1 MFIFTKPSLV
11 KFNNQKQI
19 NLFKSMK
26 KVKYGLLAFVMCAT
40 FAYKSAEKPTATKEN
55 TANSPKIEASLQKEQ
70 VFEGT
75 FQGIEQG
82 DYAYFKVKNAK
93 EEKSLMVLNTD
104 KTYEKIAANP
114 KKFIGKKVKVYWVA
128 AKQNIPE
135 AGGMISIEKYIK
147 AVLVN

>member
-1 MFIFTKPSLV
+1 
-11 KFNNQKQI
+11 
-19 NLFKSMK
+19 MK
-26 KVKYGLLAFVMCAT
+26 KVQYGLLAFVMFAT
-40 FAYKSAEKPTATKEN
+40 FGYRNAEKATVTKEN
-55 TANSPKIEASLQKEQ
+55 TENSPKVEVSFQKEQ

-114 KKFIGKKVKVYWVA
+114 KKFIGKKVKVYWIA

-135 AGGMISIEKYIK
+135 AGGEIDIEKYVR
-147 AVLVN
+147 AVLLK